1 MVATESD
8 EMTLYTRARYTF
20 RITEGNH
27 FAEKTLPGFLLLA
40 CALGGFAQTNP
51 STPGGRAAAPP
62 HPAAAAPKVLQVVAG
77 IVGSDGTVKYL
88 PRVQVLLMP
97 KGYKDVESVANAFYK
112 SEMDAASA
120 DREKK
125 VAVLIQERRDDLNQA
140 RQKYASELSE
150 AIGKVT
156 IIPLQAAPNCVTSF
170 ATSNFYYECRTNS
183 TFDIHL
189 SDQFR
194 AFLTSAPILGP
205 FKPDTFLARN
215 APGSR
220 DLKAA
225 MATIPFRDYLSC
237 PEFERAAKFVV
248 KKNSKSLKQVM
259 GTDSITSSTVLSDE
273 VSSRLSGALANV
285 WVVISEK
292 ANTDFSSSTFITDY
306 FHGLP
311 SGAVDYLLKRIE
323 SATTQAV
330 DHEKFAVLSRYI
342 AEKDKINHHYDSLQ
356 READDA
362 MNAASDSAEKKLT
375 NALAEARRT
384 YRPLQETTTSL
395 QGQTTIAVPSSGGIL
410 YAEDM
415 TTDRHLK
422 WAVPIIGAK
431 VPKTLELTDA
441 NAIPV
446 TSRGSTAVAKSAENA
461 FPSAKNLTDEQ
472 RDEYHLRYGTRL
484 MRSWE
489 LQSTAY
495 SLTASQHKLILDD
508 TPMGFGFGV
517 IGASTDVFNTLRMD
531 DSKIAVRFFK
541 DLVIPFLQG
550 VPSDLKATGGENAFE
565 AVGVSISGSK
575 KDFSQEYAVGKGF
588 TINYVFRTA
597 DVESFVAQKIDT
609 QQLLDRGHISQD
621 GVGRISL
628 KYTASE

>member
-1 MVATESD
+1 LAVKNLT
-8 EMTLYTRARYTF
+8 
-20 RITEGNH
+20 
-27 FAEKTLPGFLLLA
+27 GFLLVA
-40 CALGGFAQTNP
+40 YALGGFAQTNQ
-51 STPGGRAAAPP
+51 STPSGRAAAPP
-62 HPAAAAPKVLQVVAG
+62 RPAAPAPKVLQVVAG
-77 IVGSDGTVKYL
+77 IVASDGTVKYL

-97 KGYKDVESVANAFYK
+97 KGYQGAEAGANAFYK
-112 SEMDAASA
+112 SEMDAATA

-125 VAVLIQERRDDLNQA
+125 VAVFIEERRNDLNQA
-140 RQKYASELSE
+140 RLKYESELSE
-150 AIGKVT
+150 AIAKVT
-156 IIPLQAAPNCVTSF
+156 ITPLQAVPNCVTAF
-170 ATSNFYYECRTNS
+170 ATGNLYYECRTNS

-194 AFLTSAPILGP
+194 AFLTSAQILGS
-205 FKPDTFLARN
+205 FKPDTFSAKN

-237 PEFERAAKFVV
+237 PEFEKAAKFVV
-248 KKNSKSLKQVM
+248 KKNSKSLKQVV

-273 VSSRLSGALANV
+273 VSTRLSGALANV

-292 ANTDFSSSTFITDY
+292 ANTDFSSGTFITEY

-311 SGAVDYLLKRIE
+311 SGAVDYLLKQIE
-323 SATTQAV
+323 GAATQAV
-330 DHEKFAVLSRYI
+330 DHGKFEVLSKYI
-342 AEKDKINHHYDSLQ
+342 AEKDKINLHYDSLQ

-362 MNAASDSAEKKLT
+362 MNAASDSAEKKLVD
-375 NALAEARRT
+375 ALAEARRI

-395 QGQTTIAVPSSGGIL
+395 QGQATITVPSTVGIL

-422 WAVPIIGAK
+422 WAVPILGGK
-431 VPKTLELTDA
+431 VPKTLELTDS

-446 TSRGSTAVAKSAENA
+446 TPKGSTAVAKSTAKA
-461 FPSAKNLTDEQ
+461 FPTAKSLTDEQ

-489 LQSTAY
+489 LQSAAH
-495 SLTASQHKLILDD
+495 SLTSSQHKLILDD
-508 TPMGFGFGV
+508 TPMGFGFVV
-517 IGASTDVFNTLRMD
+517 IGGSTDVFNTLRMD
-531 DSKIAVRFFK
+531 DNKIAVRFFK

-565 AVGVSISGSK
+565 AVSVSIVGSK
-575 KDFSQEYAVGKGF
+575 KDFSQEYAIGQSF
-588 TINYVFRTA
+588 TVNYVFRIA
-597 DVESFVAQKIDT
+597 DLDSFVAQKIDT
-609 QQLLDRGHISQD
+609 QQLLDRRHISQD

-628 KYTASE
+628 KYNASE

>member
-1 MVATESD
+1 LAVKNLT
-8 EMTLYTRARYTF
+8 
-20 RITEGNH
+20 
-27 FAEKTLPGFLLLA
+27 GFLLVA
-40 CALGGFAQTNP
+40 YALGGFAQTNQ
-51 STPGGRAAAPP
+51 STPAGRAAAPP
-62 HPAAAAPKVLQVVAG
+62 RPAAPAPKVLQVVAG

-97 KGYKDVESVANAFYK
+97 KGYQGAEAGANAFYK

-125 VAVLIQERRDDLNQA
+125 VAVFIEERRNDLNQA
-140 RQKYASELSE
+140 RQKYESELSE
-150 AIGKVT
+150 AIAKVT
-156 IIPLQAAPNCVTSF
+156 ITPLQAAPNCVTAF
-170 ATSNFYYECRTNS
+170 ATGNLYYECRTNS

-194 AFLTSAPILGP
+194 TFLTSAQILGS
-205 FKPDTFLARN
+205 FKPDTFSAKN

-237 PEFERAAKFVV
+237 PEFEKAAKFVV
-248 KKNSKSLKQVM
+248 KKNSKSLKQVV

-273 VSSRLSGALANV
+273 VSARLSGALANV

-292 ANTDFSSSTFITDY
+292 ANTDFSSGTFITEY

-311 SGAVDYLLKRIE
+311 SGAVDYLLKQIE
-323 SATTQAV
+323 GAATQAV
-330 DHEKFAVLSRYI
+330 DHGKFEVLSKYI
-342 AEKDKINHHYDSLQ
+342 AEKDKINLHYDSLQ

-362 MNAASDSAEKKLT
+362 MNAASDSAEKKLVD
-375 NALAEARRT
+375 ALAEARRI

-395 QGQTTIAVPSSGGIL
+395 QGQATITVPSTGGIL

-422 WAVPIIGAK
+422 WAVPILGGK
-431 VPKTLELTDA
+431 VPKTLELTDS

-446 TSRGSTAVAKSAENA
+446 TPKGSTAVAKSAAKA
-461 FPSAKNLTDEQ
+461 FPTAKSLTDEQ

-489 LQSTAY
+489 LQSAAH
-495 SLTASQHKLILDD
+495 SLTSSQHKLILDD
-508 TPMGFGFGV
+508 TPMGFGFVV
-517 IGASTDVFNTLRMD
+517 IGGSTDVFNTLRMD
-531 DSKIAVRFFK
+531 DNKIAVRFFK

-565 AVGVSISGSK
+565 AVSVSIVGSK
-575 KDFSQEYAVGKGF
+575 KDFSQEYAIGQSV
-588 TINYVFRTA
+588 TVNYVFRIA
-597 DVESFVAQKIDT
+597 DLESFVAQKIDT

-628 KYTASE
+628 KYNASE

>member
-1 MVATESD
+1 VKNLS
-8 EMTLYTRARYTF
+8 
-20 RITEGNH
+20 
-27 FAEKTLPGFLLLA
+27 GFLLLA

-51 STPGGRAAAPP
+51 STPAGRAAAPP
-62 HPAAAAPKVLQVVAG
+62 RPAAAAPKVLQVVAG

-97 KGYKDVESVANAFYK
+97 KGYQGAEAGANAFYK

-125 VAVLIQERRDDLNQA
+125 VAVLIEERRNDLNQA
-140 RQKYASELSE
+140 RQKYESELSE

-156 IIPLQAAPNCVTSF
+156 ITPLQAAPNCVTAF
-170 ATSNFYYECRTNS
+170 ATGNLYYECRTNS

-189 SDQFR
+189 SNQFR
-194 AFLTSAPILGP
+194 AFLTSAPILGS
-205 FKPDTFLARN
+205 FKPDMFSAKN
-215 APGSR
+215 SPGSR

-225 MATIPFRDYLSC
+225 MATIPFRDYISC
-237 PEFERAAKFVV
+237 PEFEKAAKFVV
-248 KKNSKSLKQVM
+248 KKNSKSLKQVV

-273 VSSRLSGALANV
+273 VSARLSGALANV

-292 ANTDFSSSTFITDY
+292 ANTDFSSGTFITEY

-311 SGAVDYLLKRIE
+311 SGVVDYLLKQIE
-323 SATTQAV
+323 GAATQAV
-330 DHEKFAVLSRYI
+330 DHEKFEVLSKYI
-342 AEKDKINHHYDSLQ
+342 AEKDKINLHYDSLQ
-356 READDA
+356 RAADDA
-362 MNAASDSAEKKLT
+362 MNAASDSAEKKLVA
-375 NALAEARRT
+375 ALAEARRT

-395 QGQTTIAVPSSGGIL
+395 QGQATITVPSSGGIL

-422 WAVPIIGAK
+422 WAVPILGGR
-431 VPKTLELTDA
+431 VPKTLELTDS

-446 TSRGSTAVAKSAENA
+446 TPKGSTAVAKSAESV
-461 FPSAKNLTDEQ
+461 FPTAKSLTDEQ

-489 LQSTAY
+489 LQSAAH
-495 SLTASQHKLILDD
+495 SLTSSQHKLILDD
-508 TPMGFGFGV
+508 TPMGFGFVV
-517 IGASTDVFNTLRMD
+517 IGGSTDVFNTLRMD
-531 DSKIAVRFFK
+531 DNKIAVRFFK

-565 AVGVSISGSK
+565 AVSVSIVGSK
-575 KDFSQEYAVGKGF
+575 KDFTQEYAIGQSF
-588 TINYVFRTA
+588 TVNYVFRIA
-597 DVESFVAQKIDT
+597 DVESFAAQKIDT

-628 KYTASE
+628 KYNASE